1 MITSACV
8 RIYTKEYYKTPW
20 APWDKA
26 SLVPSTK
33 YDIPCHRHAD
43 AFYIISQFLEPEQI
57 DKFKTEQGFL
67 THEDTFLNRYD
78 AMNHAIACG
87 QLPPEA
93 KEACAELYSE
103 DLW

>member
-8 RIYTKEYYKTPW
+8 RFYTKEYNKTPW
-20 APWDKA
+20 ANSTKI
-26 SLVPSTK
+26 PSTMF
-33 YDIPCHRHAD
+33 DIPCHRHAD

-57 DKFKTEQGFL
+57 DKTKTEQGFL
-67 THEDTFLNRYD
+67 THDGTFLNRYD
-78 AMNHAIACG
+78 AMDEAIKCG

-93 KEACAELYSE
+93 KEQCAELYSE